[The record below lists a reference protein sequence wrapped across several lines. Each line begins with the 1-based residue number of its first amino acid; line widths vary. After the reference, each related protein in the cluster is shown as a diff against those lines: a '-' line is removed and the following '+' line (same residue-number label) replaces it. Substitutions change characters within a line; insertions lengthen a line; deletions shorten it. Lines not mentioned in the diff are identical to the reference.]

1 MCVLNFLI
9 FSSGNGGKTLHCAPD
24 FLDLADAWPSE
35 MLSGTV
41 QSHSHAS
48 SMERNNAR

>member
-1 MCVLNFLI
+1 MCVLEFLI
-9 FSSGNGGKTLHCAPD
+9 YFSGDGGTTLQCAPD
-24 FLDLADAWPSE
+24 FFDLADAWPSE

-41 QSHSHAS
+41 QSRSHAS